1 MYSTKFRMRKF
12 LYIISALVLMVSCHG
27 TIDPNDPS
35 YVPEGVLRIFADK
48 TEIRADGKQEVT
60 FTVMFGSKD
69 VSRDPNMSITRVA
82 DGVSKAMKPGV
93 NTFSTTAAA
102 DYHFTARYYSSSER
116 YSGEHLSDNEVVV
129 KAKSVAQGVG
139 QKNYYRKL
147 WGMQFTAVS
156 CTYCPRLTAS
166 LKNVMAANPGR
177 IVLSAFHVKFNET
190 AMSDPMRLDIN
201 EDFRGLVKH
210 DDGLPLFAFNMVK
223 DQVKIVDEQ
232 SKIEDAVSV
241 YSTSATCGVAIS
253 TSYDSATRSLS
264 VTGKVTSNVAESL
277 RYHVILVEDGLEYSQ
292 AGEEGIYVHNN
303 VVRSILASTKWGDEL
318 NGGVALEEGV
328 EVSVTRQMKVSSEW
342 NSEKMRVI
350 FAVLNPQNNTYI
362 CGNVN
367 ECALGA
373 SVDYIYNE

>member
-1 MYSTKFRMRKF
+1 
-12 LYIISALVLMVSCHG
+12 MVSCHG

-48 TEIRADGKQEVT
+48 TEIKADGQQEVT
-60 FTVMFGSKD
+60 FTVMFGSED

-82 DGVSKAMKPGV
+82 DGVSKSMKPGV

-102 DYHFTARYYSSSER
+102 DYHFTARYYSGQE
-116 YSGEHLSDNEVVV
+116 YLTDNEVVV
-129 KAKSVAQGVG
+129 KAKSVAQSVG

-156 CTYCPRLTAS
+156 CNYCPRLTAS
-166 LKNVMAANPGR
+166 LKNVMTANPGR
-177 IVLSAFHVKFNET
+177 VVLSAFHVKFNEQV
-190 AMSDPMRLDIN
+190 MPDPMRLDIN
-201 EDFRGLVKH
+201 EEFRALVKH
-210 DDGLPLFAFNMVK
+210 DEGLPLFACNMVK

-232 SKIEDAVSV
+232 SKIEEAVAS

-264 VTGKVTSNVAESL
+264 VTGRVTSNVAESV
-277 RYHVILVEDGLEYSQ
+277 RYHIILVEDGLDYSQ
-292 AGEEGIYVHNN
+292 AGEEGTYGHNN
-303 VVRSILASTKWGDEL
+303 VVRSVLASNKWGDEL
-318 NGGVALEEGV
+318 NGGVVLEEGV
-328 EVSVTRQMKVSSEW
+328 EVTVTRQMKISSEW

-350 FAVLNPQNNTYI
+350 FAVLNPHDNTYV

>member
-1 MYSTKFRMRKF
+1 MYSTKFWMRK
-12 LYIISALVLMVSCHG
+12 LAYIISALALMVSCHG

-35 YVPEGVLRIFADK
+35 YVPEGVLRIFADM
-48 TEIRADGKQEVT
+48 TEIKADGKQEVT

-69 VSRDPNMSITRVA
+69 VSRDSDMRISWVI
-82 DGVSKAMKPGV
+82 DGEPKTLKPGV
-93 NTFSTTAAA
+93 NTFSTTAPAE
-102 DYHFTARYYSSSER
+102 YHFTARYDYGQGYS
-116 YSGEHLSDNEVVV
+116 SDNEVVV
-129 KAKSVAQGVG
+129 VVKSVSQGVG
-139 QKNYYRKL
+139 QKHYYRKL

-177 IVLSAFHVKFNET
+177 VVLSAFHVKFNEQV
-190 AMSDPMRLDIN
+190 MPDPMRLDVN
-201 EDFRGLVKH
+201 EDFRSLVKH
-210 DDGLPLFAFNMVK
+210 DEGLPLFAFNMVK

-232 SKIEDAVSV
+232 FRIEDAMKG

-253 TSYDSATRSLS
+253 TSYDSATRNLS

-277 RYHVILVEDGLEYSQ
+277 RYHIILVEDGLEYSQ
-292 AGEEGIYVHNN
+292 AGEEGTYVHNN
-303 VVRSILASTKWGDEL
+303 VVRSVLASNKWGDEL

-328 EVSVTRQMKVSSEW
+328 EVTVTRQKELSSDWKPE
-342 NSEKMRVI
+342 NMRVI
-350 FAVLNPQNNTYI
+350 FAVLNPQENTYI

>member
-1 MYSTKFRMRKF
+1 MSSTNSRMRK
-12 LYIISALVLMVSCHG
+12 LAYIISTLALLVSCHG

-48 TEIRADGKQEVT
+48 AEIKADGLQEVT

-69 VSRDPNMSITRVA
+69 VSNDPNMSITRIA

-102 DYHFTARYYSSSER
+102 DYHFTARYYSGQE
-116 YSGEHLSDNEVVV
+116 YLSDNEVVV
-129 KAKSVAQGVG
+129 KAKSVAQSVG
-139 QKNYYRKL
+139 QQNYYRKL

-166 LKNVMAANPGR
+166 LRNVMAANPGR
-177 IVLSAFHVKFNET
+177 VVLSAFHVKFNEQV
-190 AMSDPMRLDIN
+190 MPDPMRLDIN

-210 DDGLPLFAFNMVK
+210 DEGLPLFAFNMVK

-232 SKIEDAVSV
+232 SKIEDAVSD
-241 YSTSATCGVAIS
+241 YSASATCGVAIS
-253 TSYDSATRSLS
+253 TSYDSAARSLS
-264 VTGKVTSNVAESL
+264 VTGKVTSNVAESV
-277 RYHVILVEDGLEYSQ
+277 RYHIILVEDGLEYSQ
-292 AGEEGIYVHNN
+292 AGEEGTYVHNN
-303 VVRSILASTKWGDEL
+303 VVRGVLATNKWGDEL

-328 EVSVTRQMKVSSEW
+328 EVSVTRQMKVSSDWKPE
-342 NSEKMRVI
+342 NMRVI
-350 FAVLNPQNNTYI
+350 FAVLNPQGNTYV